1 MGNTQNHPVKKDEFV
16 AILGPR
22 DLNKFLT
29 FFFFFGFTLLFVVE
43 GFKKTKLM
51 IMIINE
57 EDTQQ
62 QKKHALKIPTRSRI
76 SEAISTS
83 TSFHVS
89 RRKPKKK
96 KKTTI
101 TILTHSA
108 IPFQL
113 FSIFNHV
120 IFKQKNTQNIP
131 ENSSIAQLLNTLKKK
146 RKNPH
151 SLP

>member
-1 MGNTQNHPVKKDEFV
+1 
-16 AILGPR
+16 
-22 DLNKFLT
+22 
-29 FFFFFGFTLLFVVE
+29 
-43 GFKKTKLM
+43 M

-89 RRKPKKK
+89 RKKPKKKKITKIK

-146 RKNPH
+146 KEKSP
-151 SLP
+151 LPALKSV